1 MKTLKKIKLNGA
13 TQFNEGELTSKNLL
27 NNSAFIY
34 KKKKKGKIY
43 ILKGGTLHIDNNN
56 VLLLIIMELLT
67 IKSVL
72 AAEIQ
77 LVDVLLMVVILYLEQ
92 LYNNEPCSKYAVR

>member
-1 MKTLKKIKLNGA
+1 MMKKITKFE
-13 TQFNEGELTSKNLL
+13 T
-27 NNSAFIY
+27 
-34 KKKKKGKIY
+34 
-43 ILKGGTLHIDNNN
+43 
-56 VLLLIIMELLT
+56 LLLALAMVF
-67 IKSVL
+67 SL

>member
-1 MKTLKKIKLNGA
+1 MVVIGHVAAVAIMKVA
-13 TQFNEGELTSKNLL
+13 E
-27 NNSAFIY
+27 
-34 KKKKKGKIY
+34 
-43 ILKGGTLHIDNNN
+43 

>member
-1 MKTLKKIKLNGA
+1 MVVIGHVVAVAIIKVA
-13 TQFNEGELTSKNLL
+13 E
-27 NNSAFIY
+27 
-34 KKKKKGKIY
+34 
-43 ILKGGTLHIDNNN
+43 

-92 LYNNEPCSKYAVR
+92 FFFNFFCSFFFFR

>member
-1 MKTLKKIKLNGA
+1 MKTLKKIKLNGLNDA
-13 TQFNEGELTSKNLL
+13 ELRDREMDALNGGDRTCGCGCNYEGSGGSTTH
-27 NNSAFIY
+27 NN
-34 KKKKKGKIY
+34 
-43 ILKGGTLHIDNNN
+43 GTA
-56 VLLLIIMELLT
+56 T

-77 LVDVLLMVVILYLEQ
+77 LVDVLLMEVILYLEQ

>member
-1 MKTLKKIKLNGA
+1 MKTLKKIKLNGLNDA
-13 TQFNEGELTSKNLL
+13 ELKDREMDALNGGDRTCGCGCNYEGSGGSTTH
-27 NNSAFIY
+27 NNGTANY
-34 KKKKKGKIY
+34 K
-43 ILKGGTLHIDNNN
+43 
-56 VLLLIIMELLT
+56 M
-67 IKSVL
+67 VL

>member
-1 MKTLKKIKLNGA
+1 MVVIGHVVAVAIMKVA
-13 TQFNEGELTSKNLL
+13 E
-27 NNSAFIY
+27 
-34 KKKKKGKIY
+34 
-43 ILKGGTLHIDNNN
+43 

-92 LYNNEPCSKYAVR
+92 LYNNEPCSKYAVKNKNRE

>member
-1 MKTLKKIKLNGA
+1 MVVIGHVVAIIKVA
-13 TQFNEGELTSKNLL
+13 E
-27 NNSAFIY
+27 
-34 KKKKKGKIY
+34 
-43 ILKGGTLHIDNNN
+43 

>member
-1 MKTLKKIKLNGA
+1 MLIP
-13 TQFNEGELTSKNLL
+13 QELQLSL
-27 NNSAFIY
+27 AE
-34 KKKKKGKIY
+34 
-43 ILKGGTLHIDNNN
+43 

>member
-1 MKTLKKIKLNGA
+1 MKVA
-13 TQFNEGELTSKNLL
+13 E
-27 NNSAFIY
+27 
-34 KKKKKGKIY
+34 
-43 ILKGGTLHIDNNN
+43 